1 MKIRLIR
8 LKTVIAMTG
17 LSRSGIYK
25 NISENKGF
33 PQSVN
38 LGTRAI
44 AFVEH
49 EVQHWIEQKI
59 ENRDTTI
66 LSGYDVEVEL

>member
-1 MKIRLIR
+1 MNVRLIR
-8 LKTVIAMTG
+8 LNEVRRMTG

-25 NISENKGF
+25 YISEDRF

-38 LGTRAI
+38 LGTRAV

-49 EVQHWIEQKI
+49 EVQHWIEQRI
-59 ENRDTTI
+59 ENRDANI
-66 LSGYDVEVEL
+66 LSGHDFEVEL

>member
-1 MKIRLIR
+1 MNLRLIR
-8 LKTVIAMTG
+8 LSDVRKMTG

-25 NISENKGF
+25 YISEDRF

-44 AFVEH
+44 GFVEH
-49 EVQHWIEQKI
+49 EVQYWIEQRI
-59 ENRDTTI
+59 ENRDTNI

>member
-1 MKIRLIR
+1 MNIRLIR
-8 LKTVIAMTG
+8 LSDVRKMTG

-25 NISENKGF
+25 YISEDRF

-49 EVQHWIEQKI
+49 EVQHWIEQRI
-59 ENRDTTI
+59 ENRDANI
-66 LSGYDVEVEL
+66 LSGYDMETEL

>member
-8 LKTVIAMTG
+8 LKAVMAMTG

-25 NISENKGF
+25 YISEDRF
-33 PQSVN
+33 PQCVN
-38 LGTRAI
+38 LGTRAV

-49 EVQHWIEQKI
+49 EVQHWIEQRI
-59 ENRDTTI
+59 ENRDANI

>member
-1 MKIRLIR
+1 MNTRLIR
-8 LKTVIAMTG
+8 LSEVRKMTG

-25 NISENKGF
+25 YLSEDKF

-49 EVQHWIEQKI
+49 EVQHWIEQRI
-59 ENRDTTI
+59 ENRDTNN